1 MDHIAFRKVERH
13 AHDNTRS
20 RSPTRIPFELGMES
34 DFGQQPRLGFTTLI
48 ASAQDGDPPATRRF
62 GHLTSADSRESE
74 IAAAPKHR
82 SRRRDA
88 RMHRLRV
95 RHSGC
100 VARECR
106 LQQRL
111 F

>member
-48 ASAQDGDPPATRRF
+48 AALRTVIRPP
-62 GHLTSADSRESE
+62 
-74 IAAAPKHR
+74 
-82 SRRRDA
+82 RDA
-88 RMHRLRV
+88 L
-95 RHSGC
+95 GI
-100 VARECR
+100 
-106 LQQRL
+106 
-111 F
+111 